1 MTVAQDPSNHA
12 GFSAPA
18 RLRMGCGFGDCSTH
32 SRLGGVDTP
41 VPSASGALLEALCRT
56 IVAAG
61 RGDWDG
67 LQATLQSAGAAAM
80 PRPAF
85 EETLL
90 QAVLFSGFP
99 RVVSAFEVLNRAWPP
114 AAPPSGGSLPCERQ
128 AAAGREL
135 FAAIYGNN
143 DAAVRAMLASFH
155 REFHD
160 FVLEAAYGRIL
171 TRPGL
176 DAGTRELLAV
186 AALASLD
193 QKPQLVAHAR
203 GALRFGRSRTEVA
216 AAIRCGTADAQAAET
231 LQRLV

>member
-1 MTVAQDPSNHA
+1 
-12 GFSAPA
+12 
-18 RLRMGCGFGDCSTH
+18 
-32 SRLGGVDTP
+32 
-41 VPSASGALLEALCRT
+41 
-56 IVAAG
+56 VAAG
-61 RGDWDG
+61 RGDWNG
-67 LQATLQSAGAAAM
+67 LQTALQPASTAAM
-80 PRPAF
+80 PRAAF

-90 QAVLFSGFP
+90 QAVLFFGFP
-99 RVVSAFEVLNRAWPP
+99 RVVSAFEVLNRTWP
-114 AAPPSGGSLPCERQ
+114 AVTPPTGGSLPRERQ

-176 DAGTRELLAV
+176 DPGLRELLAV

-193 QKPQLVAHAR
+193 QKPQLVAHGR

-216 AAIRCGTADAQAAET
+216 TAIRCGTADAQAAET
-231 LQRLV
+231 LLRLV

>member
-1 MTVAQDPSNHA
+1 
-12 GFSAPA
+12 
-18 RLRMGCGFGDCSTH
+18 
-32 SRLGGVDTP
+32 VDTP
-41 VPSASGALLEALCRT
+41 VPSANGALREALCRT

-67 LQATLQSAGAAAM
+67 LHTTLQSASTAAM
-80 PRPAF
+80 PRAAF

-90 QAVLFSGFP
+90 QAVLFFGFP
-99 RVVSAFEVLNRAWPP
+99 RVVSAFEVLNRAWP
-114 AAPPSGGSLPCERQ
+114 AATPPSGGSLPRERQ

-135 FAAIYGNN
+135 FAAIYDSN

-176 DAGTRELLAV
+176 DPGTRELLAV

-216 AAIRCGTADAQAAET
+216 AAIGCGASDPKQAEG
-231 LQRLV
+231 LLRLVTG

>member
-1 MTVAQDPSNHA
+1 
-12 GFSAPA
+12 
-18 RLRMGCGFGDCSTH
+18 
-32 SRLGGVDTP
+32 VDTP
-41 VPSASGALLEALCRT
+41 VPTANGALLEALCRI

-61 RGDWDG
+61 RGDWSG
-67 LQATLQSAGAAAM
+67 LQTTLQSASAAAM
-80 PRPAF
+80 PRAAF

-99 RVVSAFEVLNRAWPP
+99 RVVSAFEVLNRVWP
-114 AAPPSGGSLPCERQ
+114 AATPPSGGSLPCERQ
-128 AAAGREL
+128 SAAGREL

-143 DAAVRAMLASFH
+143 DAPVRAMLAAFH

-216 AAIRCGTADAQAAET
+216 AAIGCGVSDPKQTEG
-231 LQRLV
+231 LLRSV